1 MSPYRK
7 VPMSPAEERIKN
19 LCARAIMA
27 AEGEDFAA
35 ATAELQEALRDHVE
49 RLRRLPATALVK
61 PPNPPTDLPQP

>member
-1 MSPYRK
+1 
-7 VPMSPAEERIKN
+7 
-19 LCARAIMA
+19 MA